1 MFLCISPLKWSDPS
15 PSWMGEEGS
24 SAYTQELENVWQ
36 RGRGG
41 KKGLWE
47 TGCYLGSGGGDV
59 DNPIFL
65 LWKKEEKKKRMP
77 YVQIQPDW
85 FLRAIPGDFLE

>member
-1 MFLCISPLKWSDPS
+1 M
-15 PSWMGEEGS
+15 
-24 SAYTQELENVWQ
+24 
-36 RGRGG
+36 
-41 KKGLWE
+41 WE